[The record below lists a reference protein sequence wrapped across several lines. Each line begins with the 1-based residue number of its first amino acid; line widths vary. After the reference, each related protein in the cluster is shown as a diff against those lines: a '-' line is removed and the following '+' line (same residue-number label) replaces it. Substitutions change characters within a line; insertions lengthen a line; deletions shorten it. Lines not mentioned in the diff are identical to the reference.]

1 MGEAGGENVNADLGR
16 SSGAQPGNRGRRNA
30 GDIRV
35 VLVAGVRLYREG
47 LAAELRTQS
56 GISLVGLAADLDSTV
71 HAVRMEQPD
80 VVLLD
85 ASTPRTVD
93 LVCAVKDTHPSVRV
107 IAFAVD
113 ESERDIERCA
123 EAGVTGFVTR
133 DVTVDG
139 LVSAIRAAVRG
150 ELTCSPRM
158 AAMLFQRV
166 TALTNV
172 AQTVR
177 SARSLLASLTK
188 REREIAAYL
197 ASGSS
202 NKEIGHELHIELTTV
217 KNHVH
222 NILQKLQVT
231 SRSAAAARV
240 RVMSPAGDIQGRPG
254 PGPQRR
260 DEAGA
265 RRR

>member
-1 MGEAGGENVNADLGR
+1 MLKAGATLDATAAD
-16 SSGAQPGNRGRRNA
+16 
-30 GDIRV
+30 DIRV

-47 LAAELRTQS
+47 LAAELRAQS
-56 GISLVGLAADLDSTV
+56 GLRLVGLASDFDSAV
-71 HAVRMEQPD
+71 SAVRMARPD

-85 ASTPRTVD
+85 AGTSRTTE
-93 LVCAVKDTHPSVRV
+93 LVSSLKEIHSLTHV

-113 ESERDIERCA
+113 ESERDIELCA

-166 TALTNV
+166 TALSNV

-188 REREIAAYL
+188 RELEIAAFL

-202 NKEIGHELHIELTTV
+202 NKEIGRELHIEITTV

-222 NILQKLQVT
+222 HILQKLQVT
-231 SRSAAAARV
+231 SRSAAAAHV
-240 RVMSPAGDIQGRPG
+240 RVMAPAND
-254 PGPQRR
+254 R
-260 DEAGA
+260 D
-265 RRR
+265 RRRPVERGVAAAK

>member
-1 MGEAGGENVNADLGR
+1 MRESRDLNVAGATRGSPEADKVH
-16 SSGAQPGNRGRRNA
+16 
-30 GDIRV
+30 V

-47 LAAELRTQS
+47 LAAELRTQP
-56 GISLVGLAADLDSTV
+56 GLRLVGLAADFDTAVSTV
-71 HAVRMEQPD
+71 RMARPD

-85 ASTPRTVD
+85 ARTPRTTE
-93 LVCAVKDTHPSVRV
+93 LVRAVRETHALTLV

-113 ESERDIERCA
+113 ESERDIELCA

-166 TALTNV
+166 TALSTV

-177 SARSLLASLTK
+177 GARSLLASLTK

-197 ASGSS
+197 AGGSS
-202 NKEIGHELHIELTTV
+202 NKEIGRELHIEITTV

-222 NILQKLQVT
+222 HILQKLQVT

-240 RVMSPAGDIQGRPG
+240 RVVAPADDRDH
-254 PGPQRR
+254 RR
-260 DEAGA
+260 TPERGVAA
-265 RRR
+265 VK